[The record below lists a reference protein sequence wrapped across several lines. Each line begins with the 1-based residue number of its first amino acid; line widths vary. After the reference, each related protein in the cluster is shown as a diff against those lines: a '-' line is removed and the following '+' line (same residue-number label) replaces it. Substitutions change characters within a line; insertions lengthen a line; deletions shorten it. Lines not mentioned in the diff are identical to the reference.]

1 MFLLLF
7 LQVNL
12 AIITIRKKYGDKLDY
27 GFLIPFFPVLPI
39 VAIVLM
45 VAIAGFMFF
54 YSPLAWGFVAGW
66 IAVGLVLYYAYA
78 KGRERE
84 KRITPVVFRE
94 AVPAPD
100 RYRVLVPVA
109 NPERARDLIQLG
121 SAIAR
126 RREGEILL
134 LHVITVPEQTPL
146 AVGRGYVQRARERV
160 LDRAVEIAEEFEV
173 PVSSTIRISHQPARA
188 ILHEVEDRGIDFVV
202 MGWRGRRRDPRT
214 IIGSNIDNVLRNADC
229 HVAVLRGH
237 GLGEVE
243 KILVPVADPEQAPL
257 MVDLADLVADLVAH
271 EQDTSVDLL
280 HLVPPGLTGEARD
293 ARLLEIREALAEQGV
308 EAEDVEA
315 GRRLRIVE
323 DANVVRRIV
332 RESRGYGLTVIGS
345 AREGWVRKLVAGTK
359 PEQIARAASGRLLLV
374 KHRRNVVQSR
384 VLDVLEFFRSGDVG

>member
-1 MFLLLF
+1 
-7 LQVNL
+7 
-12 AIITIRKKYGDKLDY
+12 
-27 GFLIPFFPVLPI
+27 
-39 VAIVLM
+39 
-45 VAIAGFMFF
+45 
-54 YSPLAWGFVAGW
+54 
-66 IAVGLVLYYAYA
+66 
-78 KGRERE
+78 
-84 KRITPVVFRE
+84 
-94 AVPAPD
+94 
-100 RYRVLVPVA
+100 VPVA